1 MKIVHTKKNPM
12 ILWGIIEDTE
22 ESVKL
27 AKLDNNQQPTPE
39 EKQIKKTTFKKSYKL
54 LNIGESKE
62 DTTAAQEAPAPPKA
76 PEKKEAAT
84 DTPEKPQETQ
94 FIYMNKKS
102 GDMYKTEQQLTPDH
116 AGHAQ
121 YLPISPAGLQNT
133 NIADLDTMPA
143 EAYSSVTQE
152 DTKESPEVPEPAKSP
167 QADQKDKENISSEV
181 VKQETP
187 APPKPESNSMRA
199 DRDSKKNIA
208 VKKFTPFKK
217 GNYNLRQSMITS
229 YVQCPKK
236 FYAQYE
242 DGLNESS
249 IFTKM
254 GTAIHGA
261 LEDVMEIYKVT
272 GGYPDQDK
280 VEAIL
285 AKWWLD
291 YGINDKDHFI
301 KYKNMLS
308 DYVQRVQHDDIQII
322 GIEYEFETEI
332 DGIPLTGTIDR
343 IDRID
348 EDTIMVVDYKSN
360 MMPFSRADVD
370 ESIQF
375 HQYAMALNTP
385 KIKKEMGGFK
395 HVICR
400 YEMLRHGYPQDRVFH
415 DVDNNEDIKN
425 YTEWITI
432 LYKKIMEGTDRE
444 PSINQY
450 CAFCSIRGNCEAYQ
464 AMIVEEVPHTNPE
477 MDLNEIVGA
486 MERLALQ
493 KKVVEK
499 EYKNVQSIVKAKIS
513 QHDGSVGINDREYYA
528 SAKKVDS
535 YNTQDIIRILTMQG
549 LSGSFADVFKVNSAG
564 LKKVIKENPHIA
576 DKVESVRE
584 DNYYSPQIM
593 SRKLKPK
600 KDE

>member
-1 MKIVHTKKNPM
+1 MKIAHTKKNPM
-12 ILWGIIEDTE
+12 ILWGIIEDTGE
-22 ESVKL
+22 FIKL
-27 AKLDNNQQPTPE
+27 AKLDDHQQPTPE

-54 LNIGESKE
+54 LNIGEGKE
-62 DTTAAQEAPAPPKA
+62 DISLAQEAPIPPKA
-76 PEKKEAAT
+76 PEKQ
-84 DTPEKPQETQ
+84 EKPKEIQEKTQ
-94 FIYMNKKS
+94 EQYVYMCKKS
-102 GDMYKTEQQLTPDH
+102 GNMYKATQQLTPDH
-116 AGHAQ
+116 VGHAQ
-121 YLPISPAGLQNT
+121 YLPISPTGLQST
-133 NIADLDTMPA
+133 NIEDLETIPA
-143 EAYSSVTQE
+143 AAYISVTQE
-152 DTKESPEVPEPAKSP
+152 DISVVQEAPNPPNNP
-167 QADQKDKENISSEV
+167 QEDQKDKEDISLKSV
-181 VKQETP
+181 Q
-187 APPKPESNSMRA
+187 PEPNSMRA

-208 VKKFTPFKK
+208 VKPFTPHKK
-217 GNYNLRQSMITS
+217 GNYNLRQSMVTS

-261 LEDVMEIYKVT
+261 LEDVMTIYKT
-272 GGYPDQDK
+272 ENKYPEQDK

-285 AKWWLD
+285 TKWWLD
-291 YGINDKDHFI
+291 HGINDKDHFI
-301 KYKNMLS
+301 KYKDMLS

-348 EDTIMVVDYKSN
+348 EETIIVIDYKSN
-360 MMPFSRADVD
+360 MMPFSRADID

-385 KIKKEMGGFK
+385 KIKKEVGGFK
-395 HVICR
+395 HIICR

-415 DVDNNEDIKN
+415 DVDSNEDIKN
-425 YTEWITI
+425 YTEWVTL

-464 AMIVEEVPHTNPE
+464 AMIMEEVPHTNPE

-493 KKVVEK
+493 RKSVEK
-499 EYKNVQSIVKAKIS
+499 EYKNVQSIIKAKIS
-513 QHDGSVGINDREYYA
+513 EHDGSIGINDREYYA

-549 LSGSFADVFKVNSAG
+549 LSGSFADVFKVNTAG
-564 LKKVIKENPHIA
+564 LKQVVKENPHIA
-576 DKVESVRE
+576 DKIESVRE

>member
-1 MKIVHTKKNPM
+1 M
-12 ILWGIIEDTE
+12 ILWGIIEDTG

-27 AKLDNNQQPTPE
+27 AKLDDHQQPTAE

-54 LNIGESKE
+54 LNIGEGKE
-62 DTTAAQEAPAPPKA
+62 DISLAQEAPIPPKA
-76 PEKKEAAT
+76 PKKKEK
-84 DTPEKPQETQ
+84 PKEIQEKTQEQ
-94 FIYMNKKS
+94 YVYMCKKS
-102 GDMYKTEQQLTPDH
+102 GDMYKAEQQLTPDH
-116 AGHAQ
+116 VGHAQ

-133 NIADLDTMPA
+133 SVTDLDTMPTA
-143 EAYSSVTQE
+143 AYASVTQE
-152 DTKESPEVPEPAKSP
+152 DISVVQEAPNSPNNP
-167 QADQKDKENISSEV
+167 QEDQKDKEDTSVEV
-181 VKQETP
+181 VQP
-187 APPKPESNSMRA
+187 NSMRA

-208 VKKFTPFKK
+208 AKPFTPYKK
-217 GNYNLRQSMITS
+217 GNYNLRQSMVTS

-261 LEDVMEIYKVT
+261 LEDVMTIYKT
-272 GGYPDQDK
+272 ENKYPKQDK
-280 VEAIL
+280 IEAIL
-285 AKWWLD
+285 TKWWLD
-291 YGINDKDHFI
+291 HGINDKDHFI
-301 KYKNMLS
+301 KYKDMLS

-322 GIEYEFETEI
+322 GIEHEFETEI

-348 EDTIMVVDYKSN
+348 EDTIMVIDYKSN
-360 MMPFSRADVD
+360 MMPFSRADID

-385 KIKKEMGGFK
+385 KIKKEVGGFK
-395 HVICR
+395 HIICR

-415 DVDNNEDIKN
+415 DVDSNEDIKN
-425 YTEWITI
+425 YTEWVTL

-464 AMIVEEVPHTNPE
+464 AMIMEEVPHTNPE

-493 KKVVEK
+493 RKSVEK
-499 EYKNVQSIVKAKIS
+499 EYKNVQNIIKAKIS
-513 QHDGSVGINDREYYA
+513 EHDGSIGINDREYYA

-535 YNTQDIIRILTMQG
+535 YNTQDIIRILTLQG
-549 LSGSFADVFKVNSAG
+549 LSGSFADVFKVNTAG
-564 LKKVIKENPHIA
+564 LKQVVKENPHIA
-576 DKVESVRE
+576 DKIESVRE

>member
-1 MKIVHTKKNPM
+1 M
-12 ILWGIIEDTE
+12 ILWGIIEDTG

-27 AKLDNNQQPTPE
+27 AKLDDHQQPTAE

-54 LNIGESKE
+54 LNIGEGKE
-62 DTTAAQEAPAPPKA
+62 DISLAQEAPIPPKA
-76 PEKKEAAT
+76 PKKKEK
-84 DTPEKPQETQ
+84 PKEIQEKTQEQ
-94 FIYMNKKS
+94 YVYMCKKS
-102 GDMYKTEQQLTPDH
+102 GDMYKAEQQLTPDH

-133 NIADLDTMPA
+133 SVTDLDTMPTA
-143 EAYSSVTQE
+143 AYASVTQE
-152 DTKESPEVPEPAKSP
+152 DISVVQEAPNSPNNP
-167 QADQKDKENISSEV
+167 QEDQKDKEDTSVEV
-181 VKQETP
+181 VQP
-187 APPKPESNSMRA
+187 NSMRA

-208 VKKFTPFKK
+208 AKPFTPYKK
-217 GNYNLRQSMITS
+217 GNYNLRQSMVTS

-261 LEDVMEIYKVT
+261 LEDVMTIYKT
-272 GGYPDQDK
+272 ENKYPKQDK
-280 VEAIL
+280 IEAIL
-285 AKWWLD
+285 TKWWLD
-291 YGINDKDHFI
+291 HGINDKDHFI
-301 KYKNMLS
+301 KYKDMLS

-322 GIEYEFETEI
+322 GIEHEFETEI

-348 EDTIMVVDYKSN
+348 EDTIMVIDYKSN
-360 MMPFSRADVD
+360 MMPFSRADID

-385 KIKKEMGGFK
+385 KIKKEVGGFK
-395 HVICR
+395 HIICR

-415 DVDNNEDIKN
+415 DVDSNEDIKN
-425 YTEWITI
+425 YTEWVTL

-464 AMIVEEVPHTNPE
+464 AMIMEEVPHTNPE

-493 KKVVEK
+493 RKSVEK
-499 EYKNVQSIVKAKIS
+499 EYKNVQNIIKAKIS
-513 QHDGSVGINDREYYA
+513 EHDGSIGINDREYYA

-535 YNTQDIIRILTMQG
+535 YNTQDIIRILTLQG
-549 LSGSFADVFKVNSAG
+549 LSGSFADVFKVNTAG
-564 LKKVIKENPHIA
+564 LKQVVKENPHIA
-576 DKVESVRE
+576 DKIESVRE

>member
-1 MKIVHTKKNPM
+1 MKIAHTKKNPM
-12 ILWGIIEDTE
+12 ILWGIIEDTG
-22 ESVKL
+22 ESITL
-27 AKLDNNQQPTPE
+27 AKLDDNQQPTPE
-39 EKQIKKTTFKKSYKL
+39 EKQIKKTTFKKSYRL
-54 LNIGESKE
+54 LNIGEGKE
-62 DTTAAQEAPAPPKA
+62 DISVVQEAPIPPKA
-76 PEKKEAAT
+76 PEKKEK
-84 DTPEKPQETQ
+84 PEEIQEKPQEQ
-94 FIYMNKKS
+94 YIYMCKKS
-102 GDMYKTEQQLTPDH
+102 GDMYKATQQLTPDH
-116 AGHAQ
+116 VGHTR
-121 YLPISPAGLQNT
+121 YLPISPAGLQHT
-133 NIADLDTMPA
+133 NITDLETIPA
-143 EAYSSVTQE
+143 AAYASETQE
-152 DTKESPEVPEPAKSP
+152 DISVVQEAPNPPNNPPEDK
-167 QADQKDKENISSEV
+167 KDKEDISLASV
-181 VKQETP
+181 Q
-187 APPKPESNSMRA
+187 PEANSMRA

-208 VKKFTPFKK
+208 AKKFTPHKT

-229 YVQCPKK
+229 YIQCPKK

-261 LEDVMEIYKVT
+261 LEDVMEIYKT
-272 GGYPDQDK
+272 ENKYPEQDK
-280 VEAIL
+280 VDAIL
-285 AKWWLD
+285 TKWWLD

-348 EDTIMVVDYKSN
+348 EDTIMIVDYKSN

-385 KIKKEMGGFK
+385 KLKKEVGGFK

-415 DVDNNEDIKN
+415 DVDSNEDIKN
-425 YTEWITI
+425 YTEWITL

-513 QHDGSVGINDREYYA
+513 EYDGSIGINDREYYA

-535 YNTQDIIRILTMQG
+535 YNTQDIIRILTLQG
-549 LSGSFADVFKVNSAG
+549 LSGSFADVFKVNAAG
-564 LKKVIKENPHIA
+564 LKQVIKENPHIA

>member
-12 ILWGIIEDTE
+12 VLWGIMEDTGE
-22 ESVKL
+22 LVKL
-27 AKLDNNQQPTPE
+27 AKLDDNQQPTAE
-39 EKQIKKTTFKKSYKL
+39 EKQIKKTTFKKSYRL
-54 LNIGESKE
+54 LNIGETQE
-62 DTTAAQEAPAPPKA
+62 DISVVQETSGLPK
-76 PEKKEAAT
+76 
-84 DTPEKPQETQ
+84 TPEKPKDAREISEKPEKTY
-94 FIYMNKKS
+94 FIYVDKRS
-102 GDMYKTEQQLTPDH
+102 GNMYRASQQLMPDH
-116 AGHAQ
+116 TGYEQ
-121 YLPISPAGLQNT
+121 YLPMSPAGLQKT
-133 NIADLDTMPA
+133 TDIMDLDTMPA
-143 EAYSSVTQE
+143 EAYTSVTQE
-152 DTKESPEVPEPAKSP
+152 DISVVQEASDPPKNP
-167 QADQKDKENISSEV
+167 QEDKKDKEDTSLEAV
-181 VKQETP
+181 
-187 APPKPESNSMRA
+187 KPEPNSMRA
-199 DRDSKKNIA
+199 DRDSKKNTA
-208 VKKFTPFKK
+208 TKKFTPHKK

-261 LEDVMEIYKVT
+261 LEDVMEIYKT
-272 GGYPDQDK
+272 KNSYPDQDE

-291 YGINDKDHFI
+291 HGINDKDQFI
-301 KYKNMLS
+301 KYKDMLS
-308 DYVQRVQHDDIQII
+308 DYIQRVQHDDIQII

-348 EDTIMVVDYKSN
+348 EDTIMVIDYKSN

-385 KIKKEMGGFK
+385 KLKKEVGGFK

-415 DVDNNEDIKN
+415 DIDNNEDIKN
-425 YTEWITI
+425 YTEWVTL

-464 AMIVEEVPHTNPE
+464 AMIVEEIPHTNPE

-493 KKVVEK
+493 RKSVEK
-499 EYKNVQSIVKAKIS
+499 EYKNVQSIIKAKIS
-513 QHDGSVGINDREYYA
+513 EHDGSIGINDREYYA

-549 LSGSFADVFKVNSAG
+549 LSGSFADVFKVNTAG
-564 LKKVIKENPHIA
+564 LKQVVKENPHIA

-593 SRKLKPK
+593 SRKIKSK